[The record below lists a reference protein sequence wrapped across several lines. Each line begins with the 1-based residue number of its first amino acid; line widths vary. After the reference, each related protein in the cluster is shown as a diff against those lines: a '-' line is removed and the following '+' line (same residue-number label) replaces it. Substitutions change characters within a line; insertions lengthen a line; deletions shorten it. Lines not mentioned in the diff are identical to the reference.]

1 MLDQPSE
8 SRGNDAGESELKP
21 SEATAVVARAQAGEA
36 QAFERLFRDHHVRVY
51 NLVYHVLR
59 DRAEAED
66 VTQRA
71 FVRAWEELPRL
82 RDAGAFPSWLNRIA
96 VNLARDAARSP
107 AARTAS
113 GEDPEPVLE
122 RAADGSAA
130 PSDDLLA
137 QERDAEVHRAIGS
150 LPDHQRE
157 VVVMHH
163 LQGTPVQE
171 VAQQLGL
178 ALGTVLSR
186 LARGREALRRKLA
199 PYVEQ

>member
-1 MLDQPSE
+1 M
-8 SRGNDAGESELKP
+8 
-21 SEATAVVARAQAGEA
+21 ARAKAGDA

-51 NLVYHVLR
+51 NLVHHVLR

-82 RDAGAFPSWLNRIA
+82 RDVGAFAPWLNRIA
-96 VNLARDAARSP
+96 ANLARDAARSP

-113 GEDPEPVLE
+113 GDDPEPLLQQMADTSPPPHQGLLE
-122 RAADGSAA
+122 E
-130 PSDDLLA
+130 
-137 QERDAEVHRAIGS
+137 ERSTQVHQAIAS
-150 LPDHQRE
+150 LPEHQRE

-163 LQGTPVQE
+163 LQGTPVQDIAE
-171 VAQQLGL
+171 QLGT